1 MPMNSS
7 IWKFMIPKIQN
18 GPDILLFN
26 DLDMLLGSRKDFYI
40 VMLGLNSN
48 NPIFLLIKFKE

>member
-1 MPMNSS
+1 MLMNSS
-7 IWKFMIPKIQN
+7 IWKFMIPKIRS

-26 DLDMLLGSRKDFYI
+26 ALDMLLGSRKGFYI

-48 NPIFLLIKFKE
+48 K